1 MAFDTNRGR
10 EFVRS
15 IDLSGTPRGIT
26 TARSTRGDILDP
38 DSIHTDGEVFD
49 KAKTQAQIVGA
60 GVFSFAPGVAAEVR
74 QGVSDSVL
82 LAQLLAN
89 KGVSAEEKPL
99 EWFRAYFDVLQKVG
113 WIVQESTW
121 TDYTAQGTAVEVHDK
136 ILEVMTAVL
145 GASAAAIAVI
155 TATVHALSGMNPNS
169 PWMTL
174 FNRESQK
181 ARLARFQIGLVEKEE
196 NSEISL
202 SLLACLIEAHSDITQ
217 VFFFKFKN
225 SGATF
230 RANSGNLFIDRTH
243 LNDPDMSRII
253 REKIRAY
260 QTNYLSSILD
270 L

>member
-26 TARSTRGDILDP
+26 TTRSTRGDILEP
-38 DSIHTDGEVFD
+38 DLIPSAGEVFD

-60 GVFSFAPGVAAEVR
+60 GVFSFAPGVTAEAR

-89 KGVSAEEKPL
+89 KKVSAEENPL
-99 EWFRAYFDVLQKVG
+99 EWFTAYFDVLQNVG
-113 WIVQESTW
+113 WIIQESTW
-121 TDYTAQGTAVEVHDK
+121 TDYTAQGTAIEVHNK

-155 TATVHALSGMNPNS
+155 TATIHALSGMNPNS
-169 PWMTL
+169 PWMSL

-196 NSEISL
+196 NSEVSL

-217 VFFFKFKN
+217 VLFFKFKN
-225 SGATF
+225 AGATF
-230 RANSGNLFIDRTH
+230 RANSGKAFISRAS
-243 LNDPDMSRII
+243 LNDMGPGI
-253 REKIRAY
+253 REKIHIY